1 MRLNRAHHLWFCRK
15 TSHHFL
21 KRRDLAAMESSAQS
35 GDQRDTPLSQAI
47 DRLWVRFLPEIK
59 ERIAIIQV
67 AADALAA
74 GTLITSRRQAAYEA
88 AHKLAGV
95 LGTFGLTRGT
105 VLARELEIGFN
116 RKDGPDPASWKR
128 LGAIAKELQA
138 MVESRKPS
146 E

>member
-1 MRLNRAHHLWFCRK
+1 
-15 TSHHFL
+15 
-21 KRRDLAAMESSAQS
+21 MESSAQS
-35 GDQRDTPLSQAI
+35 GAQGDTALSQAI

-74 GTLITSRRQAAYEA
+74 GTLITSRREAAYEA

-95 LGTFGLTRGT
+95 LGTFGLTPGT
-105 VLARELEIGFN
+105 VLARELEINFSRG
-116 RKDGPDPASWKR
+116 DGPDPASGKR
-128 LGAIAKELQA
+128 LAAIATELRA
-138 MVESRKPS
+138 MVESRQSGAEP

>member
-1 MRLNRAHHLWFCRK
+1 MEP
-15 TSHHFL
+15 
-21 KRRDLAAMESSAQS
+21 AAR
-35 GDQRDTPLSQAI
+35 GDAALTQAI
-47 DRLWVRFLPEIK
+47 DRLWVRFLPEIE
-59 ERIAIIQV
+59 ERIAV
-67 AADALAA
+67 LDTAAEALAA
-74 GTLITSRRQAAYEA
+74 GTLTAARRETASAA